1 MKFILKNLPV
11 VIISTIIFLASASA
25 QEKYYTETV
34 SDTLVVRLDNIYK
47 ISALSIIP
55 FSETLYLM
63 GKILNKNDYTI
74 SYSKGEFSLDKNLKY
89 SAFDT
94 LIITY
99 QTFRL
104 SLKKEYKRRSLV
116 YKYNESSKDTIRI
129 IRNESQ
135 GFTAE
140 SIFGSGIERSGTLV
154 RGFTIGT
161 NKDLSLNS
169 GFRLQLSGRLSDEI
183 ELVAALTDENTP
195 IQPEGNTERLDELDK
210 VFIQIKH
217 PRAAGTFGDYQLE
230 KRFGEFGVVNR
241 KLQGLLGEYYYGND
255 SAYFSIA
262 SSTGKFTTNKFTGQD
277 GVQGPYRL
285 SGINNEPDIIVIAG
299 TEKIY
304 VDGIEMKRGERNDY
318 TIDYSNAEVTFTPNR
333 LITSASRISVD
344 FEYTDRRFARNFL
357 GAGVETKVFN
367 DKLGIKFQYLQEG
380 DDENAPIDIS
390 LSDSDKTILRNAGDN
405 RRKAIKSG
413 VSLALPDSLGNVHGV
428 YQKIDTLI
436 NAQPYSY
443 YKYNP
448 GDSTAIYN
456 VSFSFVGQGLGDYQ
470 KQSLGNYSWVG
481 INQGSYAPV
490 IYLPMP
496 ESKQFG
502 NIVLDFRPKDD
513 ILISVELAG
522 SNWDKNKFSTLDNK
536 DNFGAATNV
545 FIRIDPQKIAL
556 GNINFGKAGLSYQD
570 RFIQSRFTSLDR
582 FNAVEFSRYY
592 NITDSSQNADEHLRK
607 LDLNYSPVDELNV
620 TSSFGFLRR
629 GNEFKSDRYNNTLVL
644 SDSKKYR
651 FEYNFDYVS
660 TRDISI
666 SSNWL
671 RQTGSGYYLLG
682 NFKPGVSFLAENK
695 KDIYNT
701 GDSLLAT
708 SLKYLEIDPFISLV
722 GIEGLNVAVKYSLR
736 NDYLP
741 INGNMQKQSS
751 STGATLEATYNG
763 SSSFNENLNITV
775 RNKNYSEAFKKLGY
789 LDNQTILVRSRT
801 NMKFWDP
808 VLSGNVYYEVA
819 TQKSAKLQKVF
830 LLVQKGTG
838 NYKYLGD
845 LNHNGIAD
853 ENEFELT
860 LYDGNYIL
868 VTVPTEEL
876 YPVIN
881 LKTSTNWRVSYGDIF
896 DKYSFFGKLLKP
908 LTTETFWRVEENT
921 REEDYKKIYLL
932 QFSAFQNENKTI
944 SGSNYIQQDVYL
956 FENAQDFS
964 LRFRFAQ
971 TKSLNQYNDGP
982 VKTYNRE
989 RSIRLRTKLVQ
1000 EISNQT
1006 DFVNKNDNL
1015 AAGQISV
1022 SNRQRK
1028 ITSNFINTDFSYRPE
1043 NNIEVG
1049 FAFKVGRST
1058 DYFPAVPTVIDL
1070 NSESIRMNLS
1080 FAGTGRLRI
1089 EIDRTELNGNE
1100 NNNFLPFEL
1109 TEGNLVGKNYLW
1121 AVNFD
1126 YRIGSNLQSTVSYQG
1141 RWQGAG
1147 KVIHTLRAEFR
1158 AYF

>member
-1 MKFILKNLPV
+1 MLLNTV
-11 VIISTIIFLASASA
+11 SA

-34 SDTLVVRLDNIYK
+34 SDTIAVRLDNSYK

-55 FSETLYLM
+55 FSETIYL
-63 GKILNKNDYTI
+63 KNKALNKNDYTI
-74 SYSKGEFSLDKNLKY
+74 SYSTGEFSLNKDLKY
-89 SAFDT
+89 SALDT
-94 LIITY
+94 LIINY

-116 YKYNESSKDTIRI
+116 YKYDETSKDTIKVI
-129 IRNESQ
+129 KSESQ
-135 GFTAE
+135 GLTAE
-140 SIFGSGIERSGTLV
+140 SIFGRGIERSGTLV

-217 PRAAGTFGDYQLE
+217 PRATGTFGDYQLD
-230 KRFGEFGVVNR
+230 KRYGEFGVINR
-241 KLQGLLGEYYYGND
+241 KLQGLLGEYNYGNE

-318 TIDYSNAEVTFTPNR
+318 VIDYSNAEITFTPNR

-357 GAGVETKVFN
+357 GAGVGTKIFN
-367 DKLGIKFQYLQEG
+367 DKLGIKIQFLQEG

-405 RRKAIKSG
+405 RNKATKTG
-413 VSLALPDSLGNVHGV
+413 VSLALPDSLGNIHGV

-436 NAQPYSY
+436 NSQAYSY

-448 GDSTAIYN
+448 GDSSAIYN
-456 VSFSFVGQGLGDYQ
+456 VSFSYVGQGFGDYQ
-470 KQSLGNYSWVG
+470 KQSLGNYLWVG

-502 NIVLDFRPKDD
+502 NIVLDFHPRDD
-513 ILISVELAG
+513 ILISLELAG
-522 SNWDKNKFSTLDNK
+522 SNWNRNKFSTLDNK
-536 DNFGAATNV
+536 DNYGAATNV
-545 FIRIDPQKIAL
+545 LIKVDSQKIAL
-556 GNINFGKAGLSYQD
+556 GNLNLGKAGLSYQD
-570 RFIQSRFTSLDR
+570 RYIQSRFSSLDR
-582 FNAVEFSRYY
+582 FNAVEFTRYY

-607 LDLNYSPVDELNV
+607 LDLNYSPVNELNIN
-620 TSSFGFLRR
+620 SSFGFLKR
-629 GNEFKSDRYNNTLVL
+629 GNKFKSDRYNNTLLL
-644 SDSKKYR
+644 SNGKNYR

-660 TRDISI
+660 SRDISLN
-666 SSNWL
+666 SNWL

-682 NFKPGVSFLAENK
+682 NFKPGFEFLAENK
-695 KDIYNT
+695 KDIYSSD
-701 GDSLLAT
+701 DSLLST
-708 SLKYLEIDPFISLV
+708 SLKYFEVDPFITLV
-722 GIEGLNVAVKYSLR
+722 GVRSFDLSLKYSLR

-741 INGNMQKQSS
+741 LNGNMRKESR
-751 STGATLEATYNG
+751 STGASLEMTYNG
-763 SSSFNENLNITV
+763 NSGINENLNITV
-775 RNKNYSEAFKKLGY
+775 RNKKYTEAFKKIGN

-801 NMKFWDP
+801 NLRLWDP
-808 VLSGNVYYEVA
+808 VLAGNIYYEVA

-830 LLVQKGTG
+830 LLVEKGTG

-853 ENEFELT
+853 ENEFEPT
-860 LYDGNYIL
+860 LYDGDYIL
-868 VTVPTEEL
+868 ITVPTEEL
-876 YPVIN
+876 FPVIN
-881 LKTSTNWRVSYGDIF
+881 LKTSTNWRINYAEIF
-896 DKYSFFGKLLKP
+896 DKDSFLGKLFNP

-932 QFSAFQNENKTI
+932 QFSAFQNESKTI
-944 SGSNYIQQDVYL
+944 SGSNYIQQDFYL
-956 FENAQDFS
+956 FENNQDFS

-982 VKTYNRE
+982 VRAYIRE
-989 RSIRLRTKLVQ
+989 RSIRLRTRLVP

-1015 AAGQISV
+1015 VASQLSV
-1022 SNRQRK
+1022 SNSQRK
-1028 ITSNFINTDFSYRPE
+1028 IISNSINTDFSYRPE
-1043 NNIEVG
+1043 NNIEFG
-1049 FAFKVGRST
+1049 FAIKVGRST

-1070 NSESIRMNLS
+1070 NSESVRLNLS
-1080 FAGTGRLRI
+1080 FAGTGRLRV

-1109 TEGNLVGKNYLW
+1109 TQGNLVGKNYLW
-1121 AVNFD
+1121 NLNFD
-1126 YRIGSNLQSTVSYQG
+1126 YRIGANLQSTVSYQG